1 MKKYDFGKD
10 FDRSGSGDLK
20 HEALLPR
27 WGRNDLLPL
36 WVADM
41 DWETPHF
48 ITDALRKR
56 LDHSLFG
63 YTVLPPDFKPCII
76 DWVRDHHGWT
86 IDPEWISFVPGIVRG
101 ISFAINVLCAAN
113 DAVVIQP
120 PVYHPFR
127 LTTVGN
133 GHRLLRNPLREKP
146 QGGYEMD
153 FDNLRSVVEDFNSRG
168 EGRVRFIIMSNP
180 HNPAG
185 ICWDRDTLR
194 RLANF
199 AKEHHIIVISDEIHC
214 DLALWDNRH
223 IPFASVSEAAAQCS
237 ITFMAPTKT
246 FNIAGLVSSYAIVP
260 NDELRRR
267 FYSWL
272 EVNELNEP
280 TLFAPIAT
288 IAAFRHGE
296 EWRRQ
301 MLRYVEGNVDF
312 VIDFMAKHIPLIR
325 PIRPQAS
332 YLVWLDCRGLGLN
345 HEELLDLFVN
355 KARLAL
361 NDGEIFFG
369 SEEENIAATGGKGH
383 GFMRLNVGTQR
394 SVLEQA
400 MHRLAD
406 ALS

>member
-1 MKKYDFGKD
+1 MTYDFDKPV
-10 FDRSGSGDLK
+10 DRSGSGDVK

-27 WGRNDLLPL
+27 WGRSDLLPL

-41 DWETPHF
+41 DWETPSF

-63 YTVLPPDFKPCII
+63 YTVEPEDFWPSVI
-76 DWVRDHHGWT
+76 DWVHDHHRWSLKRGWLT
-86 IDPEWISFVPGIVRG
+86 FVPGIVRG
-101 ISFAINVLCAAN
+101 IGIAINVFCEKS

-127 LTTVGN
+127 MTTEGN
-133 GHRLLRNPLREKP
+133 GRHLLRNPLREKP
-146 QGGYEMD
+146 DGGYEMD
-153 FDNLRSVVEDFNSRG
+153 FDNLRKTVEDFNSQA
-168 EGRVRFIIMSNP
+168 EGKVRMLIMSNP

-185 ICWDRDTLR
+185 ICWDKSTLT
-194 RLANF
+194 RLAHF
-199 AKEHHIIVISDEIHC
+199 CKEHDIIVISDEIHC

-223 IPFASVSEAAAQCS
+223 IPFATVSEEAAECS

-246 FNIAGLVSSYAIVP
+246 FNIAGLMSSFSIIP
-260 NDELRRR
+260 NDEIRRR
-267 FYSWL
+267 FSSWL

-288 IAAFRHGE
+288 IAAFRNGE

-301 MLRYVEGNVDF
+301 MLRYVEGNIDF
-312 VIDFMAKHIPLIR
+312 VIDFLARHIPQIR

-332 YLVWLDCRGLGLN
+332 FLVWLDCRGLGLD
-345 HEELLDLFVN
+345 HKELIDLFVD
-355 KARLAL
+355 KAHLAL

-369 SEEENIAATGGKGH
+369 SEEENLAATGGKGH

-394 SVLEQA
+394 SVLE
-400 MHRLAD
+400 R
-406 ALS
+406 ALNQLKAALE